1 MRSFHSSHYGFSEL
15 CSFENCKIC
24 SKVVVVVVVSFF
36 QKRIS
41 FKSLKEN
48 VFGIHHIPYSLKM
61 LNIVLNYALKILSM
75 NVVDGSLFLFS
86 VWEHLFLKLEKF
98 VEM

>member
-1 MRSFHSSHYGFSEL
+1 
-15 CSFENCKIC
+15 
-24 SKVVVVVVVSFF
+24 
-36 QKRIS
+36 
-41 FKSLKEN
+41 
-48 VFGIHHIPYSLKM
+48 M